1 MKKKIPK
8 KITLDNLEKSAMKYL
23 EKYFVSEY
31 QLINMLKRKIIKTC
45 FFYKVKPEKN
55 FEFIK
60 LITTKFKRIGLIDD
74 KKFSENKTLTYMERG
89 YSKKKIIFN
98 LKTKG
103 VSDENIGEGI
113 NNLKTTYVNSE
124 LAAALIYAKKKKFL
138 TFKKKE
144 KKFNEIK
151 KKLLQMSQA
160 GFSYDIAKK
169 IINLNDEKEFLDL
182 EKFAK
187 FGDN

>member
-1 MKKKIPK
+1 M
-8 KITLDNLEKSAMKYL
+8 
-23 EKYFVSEY
+23 
-31 QLINMLKRKIIKTC
+31 
-45 FFYKVKPEKN
+45 
-55 FEFIK
+55 
-60 LITTKFKRIGLIDD
+60 
-74 KKFSENKTLTYMERG
+74 
-89 YSKKKIIFN
+89 
-98 LKTKG
+98 
-103 VSDENIGEGI
+103 SDENIEEGI
-113 NNLKTTYVNSE
+113 NSLKTTYVNSE
-124 LAAALIYAKKKKFL
+124 LASALIYAKKKKIL

>member
-23 EKYFVSEY
+23 EKYFASEY

-45 FFYKVKPEKN
+45 SFYKVKPEKN
-55 FEFIK
+55 FDFIK
-60 LITTKFKRIGLIDD
+60 LITKKFKRIGLIDD

-98 LKTKG
+98 LKNKG
-103 VSDENIGEGI
+103 LSNENIQQGI
-113 NNLKTTYVNSE
+113 NNLETSYVNSE
-124 LAAALIYAKKKKFL
+124 LFSALTYARKKKVINFE
-138 TFKKKE
+138 KKKNYDE
-144 KKFNEIK
+144 NK

-169 IINLNDEKEFLDL
+169 IINLNNEKEFLDL
-182 EKFAK
+182 EKYAK
-187 FGDN
+187 YGDN